1 MGKVRSFQD
10 ERKDEDEVRKVIREK
25 VASLRDEGRA
35 TEKRRCNT

>member
-1 MGKVRSFQD
+1 MGKVSLFQD

-35 TEKRRCNT
+35 AEKRR